1 MFWSKHCPRPIWTRT
16 WNWKLYRKCS
26 GSHRWGG
33 NLWNIPSTPFLLSPS
48 LTAGSA
54 TDYVLQEPGPGGAL
68 VGLRWEADRDD
79 PEYYRICEAY
89 TRIHAPQPR
98 RPGEFVNCFLCIWR
112 FAFCSTN
119 HAFYIPSSSWSD
131 HLKTTTTIVIKN
143 STIRFP
149 LLCPAPDTF
158 LLTLLP
164 FIYLATAFKIL
175 CLTSSVS
182 KILLLKTG
190 SFELAIVRMSRLMDL
205 SQNAVLYGDVMLPQE
220 AFYTSDSVEMKLVA
234 FIFETAKN
242 IAELKL
248 TETELALYQSLVLL
262 WPGEYSRAIFQAVWR
277 SRTNNGRSVDF
288 AERNGVRGNT
298 EIQRLFNMSM
308 SAIKQE
314 LESNHLPLKG
324 DVTVLDTLLNKIPTY
339 RWVKAF
345 LVLFDLPNFF
355 WRILP
360 RELSLMHMEA
370 LSKFKQEH
378 PHYVFPALY
387 KELFS
392 IDSPQDLT

>member
-1 MFWSKHCPRPIWTRT
+1 M
-16 WNWKLYRKCS
+16 
-26 GSHRWGG
+26 
-33 NLWNIPSTPFLLSPS
+33 
-48 LTAGSA
+48 
-54 TDYVLQEPGPGGAL
+54 
-68 VGLRWEADRDD
+68 
-79 PEYYRICEAY
+79 
-89 TRIHAPQPR
+89 
-98 RPGEFVNCFLCIWR
+98 
-112 FAFCSTN
+112 
-119 HAFYIPSSSWSD
+119 
-131 HLKTTTTIVIKN
+131 
-143 STIRFP
+143 
-149 LLCPAPDTF
+149 
-158 LLTLLP
+158 
-164 FIYLATAFKIL
+164 
-175 CLTSSVS
+175 S

-262 WPGEYSRAIFQAVWR
+262 WPGEYSEVSF
-277 SRTNNGRSVDF
+277 TSVSDTETICLPVVF

-339 RWVKAF
+339 R
-345 LVLFDLPNFF
+345 
-355 WRILP
+355 
-360 RELSLMHMEA
+360 
-370 LSKFKQEH
+370 
-378 PHYVFPALY
+378 
-387 KELFS
+387 
-392 IDSPQDLT
+392 

>member
-1 MFWSKHCPRPIWTRT
+1 MIQPLFGHQFQNYT
-16 WNWKLYRKCS
+16 
-26 GSHRWGG
+26 
-33 NLWNIPSTPFLLSPS
+33 S
-48 LTAGSA
+48 LF
-54 TDYVLQEPGPGGAL
+54 
-68 VGLRWEADRDD
+68 
-79 PEYYRICEAY
+79 
-89 TRIHAPQPR
+89 AP
-98 RPGEFVNCFLCIWR
+98 
-112 FAFCSTN
+112 
-119 HAFYIPSSSWSD
+119 
-131 HLKTTTTIVIKN
+131 
-143 STIRFP
+143 
-149 LLCPAPDTF
+149 
-158 LLTLLP
+158 
-164 FIYLATAFKIL
+164 
-175 CLTSSVS
+175 S

-220 AFYTSDSVEMKLVA
+220 AFYTSDSMEMKLVA

-262 WPGEYSRAIFQAVWR
+262 WPGEDLIVIPSVVLYSYMKLLT
-277 SRTNNGRSVDF
+277 S
-288 AERNGVRGNT
+288 ERNGVRGNT

-339 RWVKAF
+339 RLVFYNADHLIIIPHMILGTKIRF
-345 LVLFDLPNFF
+345 LFSRD
-355 WRILP
+355 
-360 RELSLMHMEA
+360 LSLMHMEC